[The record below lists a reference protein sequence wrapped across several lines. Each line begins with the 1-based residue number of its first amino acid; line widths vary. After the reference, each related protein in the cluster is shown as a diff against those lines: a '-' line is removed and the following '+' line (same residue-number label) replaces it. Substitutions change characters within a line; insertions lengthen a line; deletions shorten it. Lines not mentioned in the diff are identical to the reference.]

1 MGVFSK
7 TPYTNFHELN
17 LNWIIK
23 KIKEVAADNT
33 FLKQFFK
40 TIEDEHILGVVT
52 DVTENNDNTVKTDY
66 WNEDTQ
72 LMDDYTVYNKTG
84 TDMAISGAVSPIAT
98 RVTNAEGRLDD
109 AEDDITSLQ
118 SGKLDKTAM
127 QTILLASGDTI
138 LAKIQALP
146 DNCDAMIIQNS
157 LAISDAPVTTTN
169 NFIYTVRKYNS
180 SRTDIEAVEVSS
192 GVAHEKYYCAY
203 IGTGSLTWREVATQ
217 SDVGQIFSVDT
228 NGKTI
233 TLGSSYRGVMFV
245 IASSVTAC
253 GLYLIFSSGSS
264 GVAARAVAESDRI
277 TLTYNTGT
285 MTITASTGTV
295 TIWLKTISNTLPTI
309 S

>member
-1 MGVFSK
+1 MGVFNK

-52 DVTENNDNTVKTDY
+52 QVTENADNTVKTDY
-66 WNEDTQ
+66 LNEDTQ
-72 LMDDYTVYNKTG
+72 QMDDYTVYNKTG
-84 TDMAISGAVSPIAT
+84 IDGAISGAVSPIAT
-98 RVTNAEGRLDD
+98 RVTNAEGRLDT
-109 AEDDITSLQ
+109 AEGDITSLQ

-127 QTILLASGDTI
+127 QTILLASDDTI
-138 LAKIQALP
+138 LSKVQALP

-203 IGTGSLTWREVATQ
+203 IGTGTLTWREIVNRNTAYINNSSTSITLSLSNNYRGILYVATAGAV
-217 SDVGQIFSVDT
+217 DRNGEYIIFSNSTGLTGYRALTTSATLNITTASSGGTIQLGVSDGNIDVYILT
-228 NGKTI
+228 IKGTI
-233 TLGSSYRGVMFV
+233 T
-245 IASSVTAC
+245 IA
-253 GLYLIFSSGSS
+253 
-264 GVAARAVAESDRI
+264 
-277 TLTYNTGT
+277 
-285 MTITASTGTV
+285 
-295 TIWLKTISNTLPTI
+295 
-309 S
+309 